1 MQVDIL
7 CRCCCYVPK
16 TAFHALWQ
24 CGSLNLMRQQCLF
37 LHNKIRNL
45 ASSASFIDFFVMCC
59 SLLFVADLRLLVVVL
74 WRCWYRRNKLLHE
87 NIVLPA
93 IDIVAWSSNFLHEFD
108 AVNSATSI
116 CSPGNQVAA
125 AWMKPPDNWVKV
137 NTDTALRLGACL
149 VGLGDVIRDAN
160 GLFLAGISRKLI
172 GSVAVEVAGVA
183 IQWSSFGN
191 LIWVHSYFSGI

>member
-7 CRCCCYVPK
+7 CRCCCYVPE

-24 CGSLNLMRQQCLF
+24 CGFLNLMRQQCLF

-59 SLLFVADLRLLVVVL
+59 SLLSVANLRLLVVVL

-87 NIVLPA
+87 NIVLLA

-116 CSPGNQVAA
+116 CSPGNQV
-125 AWMKPPDNWVKV
+125 KV
-137 NTDTALRLGACL
+137 NTDAALRLGACL

-160 GLFLAGISRKLI
+160 GLFLVGISRKLV
-172 GSVAVEVAGVA
+172 GSVAVEVAEGVA
-183 IQWSSFGN
+183 ILNG
-191 LIWVHSYFSGI
+191 VHLAI